1 MYVSLLERFQGWTIA
16 TVDNLTFDQLN
27 TIYSVIAERNKE
39 TKLDDSDLKNSK
51 IPTATITREEKE
63 AWIKAGYPS
72 PIKDF
77 INKFRKDKT

>member
-1 MYVSLLERFQGWTIA
+1 
-16 TVDNLTFDQLN
+16 
-27 TIYSVIAERNKE
+27 VIAERNKE
-39 TKLDDSDLKNSK
+39 TKLDDSDLKNNK